1 MENRIKN
8 IQKQEEILD
17 EMDAFLDKIEEITE
31 EWKELQPRFRELL
44 DYYQSTQWMEDYEA
58 YDKGELPEMKC
69 GVLSQDA
76 VFNTIQNNRMRA
88 VELMK
93 IALAA
98 IE

>member
-1 MENRIKN
+1 MDNRIKN